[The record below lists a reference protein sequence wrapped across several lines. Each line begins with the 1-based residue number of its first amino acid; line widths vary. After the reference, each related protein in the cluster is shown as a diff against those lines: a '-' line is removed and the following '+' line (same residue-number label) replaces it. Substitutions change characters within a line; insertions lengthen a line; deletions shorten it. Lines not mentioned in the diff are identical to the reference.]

1 MRVASCD
8 APHAFHYREG
18 RNKPVATRNSM
29 SAGSLWPEAWVL
41 ELQGLLGKCR

>member
-18 RNKPVATRNSM
+18 RNKSEATRNSV
-29 SAGSLWPEAWVL
+29 SAGSLRPEAWML
-41 ELQGLLGKCR
+41 ELRGLLVKCR